1 MEVVRHIWKCARESS
16 LRLARRFG
24 RARDGAAALEFAI
37 VAMPFFLFL
46 LATMEIAYMF
56 FLSVM
61 VDNAA
66 LASARK
72 IRTGEMQTA
81 GATPEDFWNDVC
93 SNISY
98 VAPCDG
104 HLFLDVRT
112 YDDFGNT
119 RRPDPIDNGDFDPS
133 DLQMNFGEEGDI
145 VLVRVYYI
153 WDVFFPQLGTSLSN
167 LNGGQRL
174 LTSTVAFRN
183 EPFGDEEDD

>member
-1 MEVVRHIWKCARESS
+1 MDFCLRIWDCAKESS
-16 LRLARRFG
+16 LRLARRFA
-24 RARDGAAALEFAI
+24 RKRDGAAALEFAI
-37 VAMPFFLFL
+37 VAMPFFLLL

-72 IRTGEMQTA
+72 VRTGEMQLA
-81 GATPEDFWNDVC
+81 GASSEDFWDDVC
-93 SNISY
+93 GHISS
-98 VAPCDG
+98 VAPCGG

-119 RRPDPIDNGDFDPS
+119 RTPDPIDNGNFDPS
-133 DLQMNFGEEGDI
+133 GLQMDFGDEGDI
-145 VLVRVYYI
+145 VVVRIYYL
-153 WDVFFPQLGTSLSN
+153 WDVFFPQLGTELSN

-174 LTSTVAFRN
+174 LVSTVAFRN
-183 EPFGDEEDD
+183 EPFGELEAG